1 MSKDDPKMSVT
12 FQLRIPLYLRNKFS
26 EVAKSNKKVPSR
38 LIREFM
44 HRYIAEN
51 TRDAKQG

>member
-1 MSKDDPKMSVT
+1 MAKEDPKMSVT
-12 FQLRIPLYLRNKFS
+12 FQLRIPLHLRNKFS

-51 TRDAKQG
+51 TKDVK